1 MKRHLLCLVLFAG
14 LLLTSAGL
22 LQAQAV
28 MAGDSAFIDLLR
40 SDIKKERTNIINKVM
55 EFSSDDAAAFW
66 PLFKEYQAKM
76 DKIGDENVE
85 FIKEYAGVYWNLTN
99 PQAKSIGDKWFDMRL
114 REYKLRQ
121 EYFGKFSEALSPA
134 QALKIMQLDYRLDLV
149 IDMQIASEMPMV
161 E

>member
-1 MKRHLLCLVLFAG
+1 MKKLALCLVLFAVLLLASTG
-14 LLLTSAGL
+14 LLR
-22 LQAQAV
+22 AQAM

-40 SDIKKERTNIINKVM
+40 SDIKKERTDIINKVM
-55 EFSSDDAAAFW
+55 QFSGDDAAAFW

-85 FIKEYAGVYWNLTN
+85 FIKEYAGIYWNMTN
-99 PQAKSIGDKWFDMRL
+99 QQAKDIGDGWFDMRL
-114 REYKLRQ
+114 REFKLRQ
-121 EYFGKFSEALSPA
+121 EYFGKFSEALSPT

-149 IDMQIASEMPMV
+149 VDMQIVSEMPMI

>member
-1 MKRHLLCLVLFAG
+1 MKKSALCLVLFAVLLLASTG
-14 LLLTSAGL
+14 LLR
-22 LQAQAV
+22 AQAM

-40 SDIKKERTNIINKVM
+40 SDIKKERTDIINKVM
-55 EFSSDDAAAFW
+55 QFSGDDAAAFW

-85 FIKEYAGVYWNLTN
+85 FIKEYAGIYWNMTN
-99 PQAKSIGDKWFDMRL
+99 QQAKDIGDGWFDMRL
-114 REYKLRQ
+114 RELELRQ

-149 IDMQIASEMPMV
+149 VDMQIVSEMPMI

>member
-1 MKRHLLCLVLFAG
+1 VKKLALCLALSAV
-14 LLLTSAGL
+14 LLLASTGL
-22 LQAQAV
+22 LQAQAM

-40 SDIKKERTNIINKVM
+40 SDIKKERTDIINKVM
-55 EFSSDDAAAFW
+55 QFSGDDAAAFW

-85 FIKEYAGVYWNLTN
+85 FIKEYAGIYWNMTN
-99 PQAKSIGDKWFDMRL
+99 QQAKDIGDKWFDMRL
-114 REYKLRQ
+114 REFKLRQ

-149 IDMQIASEMPMV
+149 IDMQIASEMPMI

>member
-1 MKRHLLCLVLFAG
+1 VKKLALCLVLFAVLLLASTG
-14 LLLTSAGL
+14 LLR
-22 LQAQAV
+22 AQAM

-40 SDIKKERTNIINKVM
+40 SDIKKERTDIINKVM
-55 EFSSDDAAAFW
+55 QFSGDDAAAFW

-85 FIKEYAGVYWNLTN
+85 FIKEYAGIYWNMTN
-99 PQAKSIGDKWFDMRL
+99 QQAKDIGDGWFDMRL
-114 REYKLRQ
+114 RELELRQ

-149 IDMQIASEMPMV
+149 VDMQIVSEMPMI

>member
-1 MKRHLLCLVLFAG
+1 VKKLGLCLVIYAG
-14 LLLTSAGL
+14 LLLVSSGL
-22 LQAQAV
+22 VQAQAV
-28 MAGDSAFIDLLR
+28 MAGDSVFIDLLR
-40 SDIKKERTNIINKVM
+40 SDIKKERTDIINKVM
-55 EFSSDDAAAFW
+55 QFSGDDAAAFW

-85 FIKEYAGVYWNLTN
+85 FMKEYAGIYWNMTN
-99 PQAKSIGDKWFDMRL
+99 QQAKVIGDGWFDMRL

-121 EYFGKFSEALSPA
+121 ESFGKFSEALSPA

-149 IDMQIASEMPMV
+149 IDMQIASEMPMI